1 MFGKKIMNFIRR
13 NIDKIYNI
21 GAAVVILGALFKI
34 EHIVI
39 GPLNGGLMLTV
50 GLIAEALVFTLSAFE
65 KNDDSVALGVQAE
78 TEEETVGGISNKTA
92 GGSSLD
98 VALNADILEK
108 LSANFKNLNN
118 ASEALSDS
126 VQINTIIKQY
136 NDQMTAAVSHFSALN
151 NETEKHL
158 KASSDNANI
167 NADIVEKSKDVQEQ
181 LSALNSN
188 LKALNQVYQ
197 GMLLAMEKK

>member
-1 MFGKKIMNFIRR
+1 MTRKKSLNFIQK

-21 GAAVVILGALFKI
+21 GAAIVILGALFKI

-39 GPLNGGLMLTV
+39 GPINGGIMLTI

-65 KNDDSVALGVQAE
+65 KNEDSVALSIQKE
-78 TEEETVGGISNKTA
+78 TEEDDEVTTNTNNTSF
-92 GGSSLD
+92 SSVLD
-98 VALNADILEK
+98 EEVLQK
-108 LSANFKNLNN
+108 LSANLKNLNT
-118 ASEALSDS
+118 ASEALADS

-136 NDQMTAAVSHFSALN
+136 NDEMTTAVSHFSALN
-151 NETEKHL
+151 SATEKSL
-158 KASSDNANI
+158 RASSTSASI
-167 NADIVEKSKDVQEQ
+167 NADIVEKSKDAQEQ
-181 LSALNSN
+181 LTALNSN

>member
-39 GPLNGGLMLTV
+39 GPINGGIMLTV

-65 KNDDSVALGVQAE
+65 KNEDSVALGVQADSNDAL
-78 TEEETVGGISNKTA
+78 SNKEGVLT
-92 GGSSLD
+92 SNT
-98 VALNADILEK
+98 ALNEDILEK

-158 KASSDNANI
+158 KASSDNASI

>member
-1 MFGKKIMNFIRR
+1 MRKKIGDFIRK

-21 GAAVVILGALFKI
+21 GAAIVILGALFKI
-34 EHIVI
+34 EHIAI
-39 GPLNGGLMLTV
+39 GPINGGLMLTV
-50 GLIAEALVFTLSAFE
+50 GLIAEALVFTISAFE
-65 KNDDSVALGVQAE
+65 KNDDSVALEIQAE
-78 TEEETVGGISNKTA
+78 SEEENSNNKGDNALRTV
-92 GGSSLD
+92 LD
-98 VALNADILEK
+98 ADVLKK
-108 LSANFKNLNN
+108 LSANFKNLTT

-136 NDQMTAAVSHFSALN
+136 NDQMTTAVSHFNALN
-151 NETEKHL
+151 TETEKHL
-158 KASSDNANI
+158 KASSTNANI
-167 NADIVEKSKDVQEQ
+167 NAEIVEKSKDVQEQ

>member
-1 MFGKKIMNFIRR
+1 MRKKIGNFIRR

-21 GAAVVILGALFKI
+21 GAAIVILGALFKI

-39 GPLNGGLMLTV
+39 GPINGGLMLTV
-50 GLIAEALVFTLSAFE
+50 GLIAEALVFTISAFE
-65 KNDDSVALGVQAE
+65 KNEDSVALGIQAE
-78 TEEETVGGISNKTA
+78 SEDENSNNKGDSTLSTV
-92 GGSSLD
+92 LD
-98 VALNADILEK
+98 ADVLKK
-108 LSANFKNLNN
+108 LSTNFKNLTT

-136 NDQMTAAVSHFSALN
+136 NDQMTTAVSHFNALN

-158 KASSDNANI
+158 KASSTNANI
-167 NADIVEKSKDVQEQ
+167 NANIVEKSKDVQEQ

-188 LKALNQVYQ
+188 LKALNQVYE
-197 GMLLAMEKK
+197 GMLSAMEKK

>member
-1 MFGKKIMNFIRR
+1 MFRKKIMNFIRR

-21 GAAVVILGALFKI
+21 GAAVVILGALVKI

-39 GPLNGGLMLTV
+39 GPINGGIMLTV

-65 KNDDSVALGVQAE
+65 KNEDSVALGVQADSNDAL
-78 TEEETVGGISNKTA
+78 SNKEGVLT
-92 GGSSLD
+92 SNT
-98 VALNADILEK
+98 ALNEDVLAK

-151 NETEKHL
+151 NDTEKHL
-158 KASSDNANI
+158 KAS
-167 NADIVEKSKDVQEQ
+167 
-181 LSALNSN
+181 
-188 LKALNQVYQ
+188 
-197 GMLLAMEKK
+197 

>member
-1 MFGKKIMNFIRR
+1 MRKKIGNFIRK

-21 GAAVVILGALFKI
+21 GAAIVILGALFKI

-39 GPLNGGLMLTV
+39 GPINGGLMLTV
-50 GLIAEALVFTLSAFE
+50 GLIAEALVFTISAFE
-65 KNDDSVALGVQAE
+65 KNEDSVALGIQAE
-78 TEEETVGGISNKTA
+78 SEDENSNNKGDTTLRTV
-92 GGSSLD
+92 LD
-98 VALNADILEK
+98 ADVLKK
-108 LSANFKNLNN
+108 LSTNFKNLTT

-136 NDQMTAAVSHFSALN
+136 NDQMTTAVSHFKALN

-158 KASSDNANI
+158 KASSTNANI
-167 NADIVEKSKDVQEQ
+167 NANIVEKSKDVQEQ

-188 LKALNQVYQ
+188 LKALNQVYE
-197 GMLLAMEKK
+197 GMLSAMEKK

>member
-1 MFGKKIMNFIRR
+1 MRKKIGNFIRK

-21 GAAVVILGALFKI
+21 GAAIVILGALFKI
-34 EHIVI
+34 EHIAI
-39 GPLNGGLMLTV
+39 GPINGGLMLTV
-50 GLIAEALVFTLSAFE
+50 GLIAEALVFTISAFE
-65 KNDDSVALGVQAE
+65 KNDDSVALGIQAE
-78 TEEETVGGISNKTA
+78 SEEENSNNKGDNTLRTV
-92 GGSSLD
+92 LD
-98 VALNADILEK
+98 ADVLKK
-108 LSANFKNLNN
+108 LSANFKNLTT

-136 NDQMTAAVSHFSALN
+136 NDQMTTAVSHFNALN
-151 NETEKHL
+151 TETEKHL
-158 KASSDNANI
+158 KASSTNANI
-167 NADIVEKSKDVQEQ
+167 NAEIVEKSKDVQEQ